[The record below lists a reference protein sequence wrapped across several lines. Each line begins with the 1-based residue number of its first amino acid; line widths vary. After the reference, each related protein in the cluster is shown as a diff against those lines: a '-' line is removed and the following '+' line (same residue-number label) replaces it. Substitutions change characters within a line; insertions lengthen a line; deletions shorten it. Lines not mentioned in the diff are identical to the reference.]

1 MRRGEHVPR
10 AFQAPVDVHASADG
24 QVYMFK
30 RKPNESAMSS
40 DDEELSVMEMR
51 PRIFRE
57 QEQDRLRNTQ
67 LLERKVL
74 EGDNLNK
81 LALQYGCKVIYLFL
95 LIFKII
101 SGIRDLPSKPSNY
114 TVVTLTNPRSHL
126 SPQVAD
132 IKRVNNLI
140 QEQDL
145 FALTSIKIP
154 VQKHSF
160 LTETY
165 TDLNEAR
172 EEMPRSSAAPA
183 SPQDRARAQPHL
195 QEVTDFLMEVDND
208 IEKLIQ
214 TTNDQDEDFMD
225 DLGKGQ
231 RFGFR
236 RRGLTSHG
244 ADWGIQW
251 WNAVVAMLLIGIV
264 LPIFYVIYFKTKD
277 NGAVSPTDGSGALQS
292 TIKSSNESGMGLS
305 LVRPEGSQEPG

>member
-1 MRRGEHVPR
+1 MRRGEHVPQ

-24 QVYMFK
+24 QVYMF
-30 RKPNESAMSS
+30 RRRPNELAISS
-40 DDEELSVMEMR
+40 DEEELGVMEMR
-51 PRIFRE
+51 PRIFQEPE
-57 QEQDRLRNTQ
+57 QERLRNVQ

-81 LALQYGCKVIYLFL
+81 LALQYGCKV
-95 LIFKII
+95 
-101 SGIRDLPSKPSNY
+101 
-114 TVVTLTNPRSHL
+114 
-126 SPQVAD
+126 AD
-132 IKRVNNLI
+132 IKRVNNLM

-165 TDLNEAR
+165 TDLSDPQ
-172 EEMPRSSAAPA
+172 EEMPHSSTTPVR
-183 SPQDRARAQPHL
+183 PQDRTRAQPHL

-214 TTNDQDEDFMD
+214 TTNDQDEDFLD
-225 DLGKGQ
+225 HSEKEQ
-231 RFGFR
+231 WFGFR
-236 RRGLTSHG
+236 RRGLSSHG

-264 LPIFYVIYFKTKD
+264 LPLFYVIYFKTKD

-292 TIKSSNESGMGLS
+292 SIKSSNDSGTGVSSM
-305 LVRPEGSQEPG
+305 RPEDFQEPG

>member
-24 QVYMFK
+24 HVYMFK
-30 RKPNESAMSS
+30 RRPNESAISS

-51 PRIFRE
+51 PRVFLE
-57 QEQDRLRNTQ
+57 QEQDRLRNVQ

-81 LALQYGCKVIYLFL
+81 LALQYGCKV
-95 LIFKII
+95 
-101 SGIRDLPSKPSNY
+101 
-114 TVVTLTNPRSHL
+114 
-126 SPQVAD
+126 AD
-132 IKRVNNLI
+132 IKRVNNLM

-165 TDLNEAR
+165 TDPSDLQ
-172 EEMPRSSAAPA
+172 EEMPHSSTTPVR
-183 SPQDRARAQPHL
+183 PQDRARSQPHL
-195 QEVTDFLMEVDND
+195 QEVTDFLIEVDND

-214 TTNDQDEDFMD
+214 TTNDQDEDFLD
-225 DLGKGQ
+225 NSEKEQ

-264 LPIFYVIYFKTKD
+264 LPLFYVIYFKTKD

-292 TIKSSNESGMGLS
+292 SIKSSNDSGMDLS
-305 LVRPEGSQEPG
+305 LMRPEDFQEPG